1 LGSGALFKRSKT
13 HPSFVEAMNALAGG
27 AAIGAVGVTGDTS
40 DNDETSAVA
49 GICAAGL
56 DADPG

>member
-1 LGSGALFKRSKT
+1 MFKRSKT